1 MQRKIIGAV
10 IAVVGAAVAAPAF
23 LSGTAKPPAAAQQ
36 PQPRDARPGEPR
48 PPTKQEA
55 ELRTRIAGEPGDTR
69 ALLELARLQ
78 AGRGAIADAEST
90 LLRARQ
96 LAPSDIAVHRA
107 LAVVYAQSGRFDRAV
122 ATLEHAASLQPANP
136 EGYHVLGTFY
146 FEKSRDA
153 TLSSADRLAYV
164 ARGLA
169 AEDRAL
175 DGNPDY
181 LEALVY
187 KNLLLRIQATLEPDP
202 ARQESLVTQADA
214 LRARALQVRDR
225 RADAAGR
232 PPGDAANRPPVP
244 APPPPPPPPPPPEG
258 IARADAA
265 PAYGRT
271 SYTVAGAVSPPATL
285 KEVRPVY
292 PPVALNAGIEGTV
305 ILEAT
310 LDGKGR
316 VSDVRIV
323 QSAPLFDQ
331 SAIDA
336 VKLWEFEPRRDAS
349 AAPLVITVTV
359 QYKAQP

>member
-1 MQRKIIGAV
+1 MQRELIGAV
-10 IAVVGAAVAAPAF
+10 IAVVGAAAAAPAL
-23 LSGTAKPPAAAQQ
+23 LSGTAKPPAASQRA
-36 PQPRDARPGEPR
+36 QPRDARPGEPR

-55 ELRTRIAGEPGDTR
+55 ELRMRIAGEPGDLR
-69 ALLELARLQ
+69 ALLDLARLQ

-107 LAVVYAQSGRFDRAV
+107 LAVVYARSGRFDRAV
-122 ATLEHAASLQPANP
+122 ATLEHGASLQPADP

-146 FEKSRDA
+146 FEKARDE
-153 TLSSADRLAYV
+153 TLSSADRLAYIG
-164 ARGLA
+164 RGLA
-169 AEDRAL
+169 AEDQAL
-175 DGNPDY
+175 EWNPDY

-187 KNLLLRIQATLEPDP
+187 KNLLLRIQSTLEPDP
-202 ARQESLVTQADA
+202 ARQEALVKQADA
-214 LRARALQVRDR
+214 LRGRALQVRDR
-225 RADAAGR
+225 RTDAAGR
-232 PPGDAANRPPVP
+232 APGNAANRPPV
-244 APPPPPPPPPPPEG
+244 PPPPPPPPPTPG
-258 IARADAA
+258 ITRTDAE

-271 SYTVAGAVSPPATL
+271 SYTVAGAVSPPAVL

-292 PPVALNAGIEGTV
+292 PPVALHAGIEGTV

-316 VSDVRIV
+316 VSDARIV

-336 VKLWEFEPRRDAS
+336 VKLWEFEPRSDVA
-349 AAPLVITVTV
+349 AAPLMITVTV